1 MFVKEFG
8 QKLSSAEL
16 NQELGKVY
24 DWNLNLSE
32 MTTNHA
38 HSILG
43 SMREKLR
50 GIKESSKGHFA
61 ERNPQYME
69 ALLVSRVLES
79 FIEEKFHSEAEER
92 KRMKALE
99 TKKQTY
105 AKGIKKFEES
115 FKQRFGANA
124 AKAMEATAKKMAGRK
139 NVEEAMSVLRVALS
153 GGSMINESEFEQA
166 KAVMAARDMVDT
178 VQDMVEKLSKL
189 MNQDLPALAD
199 VMRSEVGQA
208 QSDAFVQAATSAVTP
223 LLDQSRQ
230 ARQALDNAARSA
242 AGEQGVS
249 AAPMM
254 PAPGGEA
261 GGAAP
266 MPAPEAGAEVPPAG
280 GEEAATADTAAG
292 GAEELGRG
300 KRV

>member
-115 FKQRFGANA
+115 FASDHT
-124 AKAMEATAKKMAGRK
+124 EAL
-139 NVEEAMSVLRVALS
+139 E
-153 GGSMINESEFEQA
+153 
-166 KAVMAARDMVDT
+166 
-178 VQDMVEKLSKL
+178 
-189 MNQDLPALAD
+189 
-199 VMRSEVGQA
+199 
-208 QSDAFVQAATSAVTP
+208 AFVKDYSGDVVGIRKLKQM
-223 LLDQSRQ
+223 Q
-230 ARQALDNAARSA
+230 
-242 AGEQGVS
+242 E
-249 AAPMM
+249 
-254 PAPGGEA
+254 
-261 GGAAP
+261 
-266 MPAPEAGAEVPPAG
+266 
-280 GEEAATADTAAG
+280 
-292 GAEELGRG
+292 
-300 KRV
+300 